1 MGQVVTTDREPRPMA
16 RVPNEQDSLKQDTA
30 HKTQVG
36 RERAD
41 FGPEPCIAGD
51 DVPGIGGLS
60 LIDRQEPASIFASQ
74 FTEMA
79 AIMEGILAKKKSK
92 QISQSST
99 HDAAPPV
106 GRQKGISPKTRL
118 ASVGRDSSITSPSMN
133 TAGEEPASTTDPAVN
148 PDQHMGHTSKMPPIQ
163 NMDVPAQARLLAQG
177 QPPQRSNQ
185 SRPSG
190 TAVNGGIE
198 GLGAR
203 LEKASPLPTGQSWW

>member
-1 MGQVVTTDREPRPMA
+1 MA
-16 RVPNEQDSLKQDTA
+16 RLPNEQDSPEQDTSQE
-30 HKTQVG
+30 TQVG

-41 FGPEPCIAGD
+41 FGPGPCIAGN
-51 DVPGIGGLS
+51 DVSGIGELS
-60 LIDRQEPASIFASQ
+60 LVDRQEPESIFASQ
-74 FTEMA
+74 FAEMA

-92 QISQSST
+92 QTSQSST

-106 GRQKGISPKTRL
+106 GRQNGVSPKTRL

-133 TAGEEPASTTDPAVN
+133 TAGEEPAPTTDPAVN
-148 PDQHMGHTSKMPPIQ
+148 PDQHMGRTSKMPPTQ
-163 NMDVPAQARLLAQG
+163 NMGVPAQARLLAQG

-190 TAVNGGIE
+190 TAVNGGIQ

-203 LEKASPLPTGQSWW
+203 MEKANPLPTGQSWW